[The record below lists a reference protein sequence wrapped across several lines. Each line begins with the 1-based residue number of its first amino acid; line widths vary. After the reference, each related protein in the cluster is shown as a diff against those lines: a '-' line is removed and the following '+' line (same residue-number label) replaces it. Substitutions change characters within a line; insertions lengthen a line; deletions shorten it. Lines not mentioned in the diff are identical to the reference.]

1 MIAMD
6 SSHCTC
12 VSEDQVTQARWLS
25 GLVSLGNRVL
35 INVRESGSLQ
45 IMSVTFVSPEHKV

>member
-35 INVRESGSLQ
+35 INVRESGSLAD
-45 IMSVTFVSPEHKV
+45 SSDYVSHIRIT